1 MTETSTILL
10 PDLPAL
16 VVGANNAAFATG
28 DGEIDTLS
36 LDEAADMLARKQ
48 CLVCHLPFMSQRVKL
63 PHALPFDQHL
73 DVLELYAFVKPAQFC
88 LPTPKGLA
96 RDLNLGDPATLEDQ
110 AMAILQAAQVLLT
123 ALTNYT
129 PDQVKAA
136 QPIAANMARAGWP
149 WGAGVIAALGGP
161 GAKQSQSFF
170 DVARK
175 LTEWEDD
182 PQEGVPGTT
191 PVAPDAARARLAAL
205 TGTGAEPRPAQMD
218 YTSEVT
224 DAFAPPS
231 QPGAPRVVLAEAGT
245 GIGKTL
251 GYIAP
256 ASLWAEQNG
265 PGVWLSTFT
274 KNLQRQIDQELDK
287 LYPDPAVKSQK
298 AVVRKGRE
306 NYLCLLNFEE
316 TAGQAG
322 GGARAVA
329 LGLVARWIQHT
340 RDGDMVGGD
349 FPNWLRLTGLSASN
363 TLTDRRGECIYAACQ
378 HYRKCFVERAIRKSN
393 HADLIVANHALVMH
407 QAAVD
412 AALTPPAKA
421 DGTTEDSAHATPHV
435 QYVFD
440 EGHHVFDAA
449 DSAFS
454 AILSGVEGSELRRW
468 IRGPEG
474 RGARRSRGRG
484 LQERF
489 ADLLPDDEKARKALD
504 EALKAAAA
512 LPMPGSAARI
522 AEGMPSNPA
531 ERFLAAVRQQVL
543 ARNEDTPHAYGLETP
558 CEPVIEGLL
567 DAAQDL
573 VKALEEIQKPLL
585 QMIRLLRK
593 VLNDDTD
600 TLETPTRVRIEA
612 GIRSLERR
620 ARLTLPAWIDMLM
633 SLSKETP
640 PEFVDWFSLTRFDG
654 REVDIAMHRHWVDPS
669 FPFARSVLENARGA
683 LITSAT
689 LRDQVTEDDNA
700 DASWETAEIRTGG
713 AHLIDPPKRLRLASP
728 FDYAKNTRILIVRD
742 VKRTDPVA
750 IAAAYRELFLAA
762 GGGALGLFT
771 AIARLRGVYDKVAED
786 LEAAGL
792 PLFAQHVD
800 AMDVGTLV
808 DIFKAEEDACLLG
821 TDAVRDGVDVP
832 GRSLRLIVFDRVP
845 WPRPDIL
852 HKARRAKFGQ
862 RTYDDMLTRLKLK
875 QAYGR
880 LIRRADDRGVFVM
893 LDPMMPTRLTTAF
906 PEGVEVERVGIAE
919 AVAAV
924 REFLSVPPNA

>member
-1 MTETSTILL
+1 MTQTPNSTVLL

-16 VVGANNAAFATG
+16 AVGTGAAALATA
-28 DGEIDTLS
+28 DGELDSLT
-36 LDEAADMLARKQ
+36 LDEAADLVQRKQ
-48 CLVCHLPFMSQRVKL
+48 ALLCHTAFTCQRLKL
-63 PHALPFDQHL
+63 AHAPPFDQHL
-73 DVLELYAFVKPAQFC
+73 DVLELFAFVKPAQFC
-88 LPTPKGLA
+88 LPTPRGLA
-96 RDLNLGDPATLEDQ
+96 RDLGIGAPDGLEDQ
-110 AMAILQAAQVLLT
+110 ALAIVQSAHALLS
-123 ALTNYT
+123 ALADYD
-129 PDQVKAA
+129 PEARGEA
-136 QPIAANMARAGWP
+136 QPLATLLARAGWP

-161 GAKQSQSFF
+161 GDKQNRSLF
-170 DVARK
+170 DVARA
-175 LTEWEDD
+175 LAEWEDA
-182 PQEGVPGTT
+182 PQEGVPGTQ
-191 PVAPDAARARLAAL
+191 PVDPGAAQTRLAAL
-205 TGTGAEPRPAQMD
+205 TGAQAEPRPAQMQ
-218 YTSEVT
+218 YTSEIS

-265 PGVWLSTFT
+265 PGVWLSTYT

-287 LYPDPAVKSQK
+287 LFPDPALKAAK
-298 AVVRKGRE
+298 AVIRKGRE

-329 LGLVARWIQHT
+329 LGLVARWIQAT

-349 FPNWLRLTGLSASN
+349 FPNWLRLPGISAGN
-363 TLTDRRGECIYAACQ
+363 ALTDRRGECIYSACQ
-378 HYRKCFVERAIRKSN
+378 HYRKCFVEKAVRKSH

-412 AALTPPAKA
+412 AALTPPQKA
-421 DGTTEDSAHATPHV
+421 DTDEEHHTASSHI

-449 DSAFS
+449 DGAFS
-454 AILSGVEGSELRRW
+454 AVLSGIEGAELRRW

-484 LQERF
+484 LQERL
-489 ADLLPDDEKARKALD
+489 AELLPDDDKARAALD
-504 EALKAAAA
+504 EAIKAAGA

-522 AEGMPSNPA
+522 AEGQPSNPA

-543 ARNEDTPHAYGLETP
+543 ARNDEAPSSYGLETP
-558 CEPVIEGLL
+558 CAPVIDGLL
-567 DAAQDL
+567 ETAQDL
-573 VKALEEIQKPLL
+573 TLALEAIQKPLL
-585 QMIRLLRK
+585 QLVRILRK
-593 VLNDDTD
+593 ELNDETE

-612 GIRSLERR
+612 AIKSLERR
-620 ARLTLPAWIDMLM
+620 ARLTLPAWIDMLH

-640 PEFVDWFSLTRFDG
+640 EEFVDWFSLKRIEA
-654 REVDIAMHRHWVDPS
+654 REVDIAMHRHWVDPTY
-669 FPFARSVLENARGA
+669 PFTRAVLERARGA
-683 LITSAT
+683 VITSAT
-689 LRDQVTEDDNA
+689 LRDEVTDSEGA
-700 DASWETAEIRTGG
+700 DRSWETAEIRTGG
-713 AHLIDPPKRLRLASP
+713 AHLIEPPKRVRLASP
-728 FDYAKNTRILIVRD
+728 FDYAEKTRILIVRD
-742 VKRTDPVA
+742 VKRTDPSAV
-750 IAAAYRELFLAA
+750 AAAYRELFLAA

-771 AIARLRGVYDKVAED
+771 AIARLRGVYDKIATE

-792 PLFAQHVD
+792 PLYAQHVD

-808 DIFKAEEDACLLG
+808 DIFKAEDDACLLG

-852 HKARRAKFGQ
+852 HKARRARFGP

-906 PEGVEVERVGIAE
+906 PEGVEIVRTGIAE
-919 AVAAV
+919 AVSTV
-924 REFLSVPPNA
+924 KEFVGTP

>member
-1 MTETSTILL
+1 M

-16 VVGANNAAFATG
+16 AVGVGGAAIATA

-36 LDEAADMLARKQ
+36 LDDAAELLERKQ
-48 CLVCHLPFMSQRVKL
+48 AIVCHLAFTSQRLKL
-63 PHALPFDQHL
+63 QHALPFDQHL
-73 DVLELYAFVKPAQFC
+73 DVLELFAFARPAAFC
-88 LPTPKGLA
+88 LPTPRGVA
-96 RDLNLGDPATLEDQ
+96 RTLELEVPDTLEDQ
-110 AMAILQAAQVLLT
+110 ALTILRSAHLLLSAIAAFDPV
-123 ALTNYT
+123 A
-129 PDQVKAA
+129 KEAA
-136 QPIAANMARAGWP
+136 QPIATFMARAGWP
-149 WGAGVIAALGGP
+149 WGAGVVAALGGP
-161 GAKQSQSFF
+161 GDKQTKSLF
-170 DVARK
+170 DVARQ
-175 LTEWEDD
+175 LEEWEDEPRD
-182 PQEGVPGTT
+182 GIPGTA
-191 PVAPDAARARLAAL
+191 PVSSDEARNRLAAL
-205 TGTGAEPRPAQMD
+205 TGSGAEARPAQSQ
-218 YTSEVT
+218 YTSDVT
-224 DAFAPPS
+224 EAFAPPT
-231 QPGAPRVVLAEAGT
+231 QPGAPSVVLAEAGT

-265 PGVWLSTFT
+265 PGVWLSTYT

-287 LYPDPAVKSQK
+287 LFPDPAVKAQK
-298 AVVRKGRE
+298 AVIRKGRE

-316 TAGQAG
+316 TASQAG

-329 LGLVARWIQHT
+329 LALVARWMQYT

-349 FPNWLRLTGLSASN
+349 FPNWLRLSGLSAGN
-363 TLTDRRGECIYAACQ
+363 ALTDRRGECIYSACQ
-378 HYRKCFVERAIRKSN
+378 HYRKCFVEKAVRKSH
-393 HADLIVANHALVMH
+393 HADLVVANHALVMH

-412 AALTPPAKA
+412 AALSVPQKDAAGT
-421 DGTTEDSAHATPHV
+421 DGPDTAPTPHI

-449 DSAFS
+449 DGAFS
-454 AILSGVEGSELRRW
+454 AALSGIEGAELRRW

-489 ADLLPDDEKARKALD
+489 ADLLPSDEKAEKALD
-504 EALKAAAA
+504 DAIKAAAA

-522 AEGMPSNPA
+522 SEGQPTNPA

-543 ARNEDTPHAYGLETP
+543 ARNDDKGQTYGLETP
-558 CEPVIEGLL
+558 CEPVIDGLL
-567 DAAQDL
+567 DAANEL
-573 VKALEEIQKPLL
+573 VAALQEIQKPLL
-585 QMIRLLRK
+585 QLVRSLRQE
-593 VLNDDTD
+593 LNDETA

-620 ARLTLPAWIDMLM
+620 ARLTLPAWIDMLI
-633 SLSKETP
+633 SLEKETP
-640 PEFVDWFSLTRFDG
+640 AEFVDWFSLTRIEG
-654 REVDIAMHRHWVDPS
+654 REVDIAMHRHWVDPTY
-669 FPFARSVLENARGA
+669 PFTRAVLENARGA

-689 LRDQVTEDDNA
+689 LRDEGTGEENLDA
-700 DASWETAEIRTGG
+700 DASWQTAEIRTGG
-713 AHLIDPPKRLRLASP
+713 AHLILPPKRVRLASP
-728 FDYAKNTRILIVRD
+728 FDYKENTRILIVRD
-742 VKRTDPVA
+742 VKRDDPDA

-771 AIARLRGVYDKVAED
+771 AIARLRRIYDRMAPE

-792 PLFAQHVD
+792 PLYAQHVD

-808 DIFKAEEDACLLG
+808 DIFKAEENACLLG

-852 HKARRAKFGQ
+852 HKARRTKFGQ

-906 PEGVEVERVGIAE
+906 PEGVEIIRTGIAD
-919 AVAAV
+919 AVGTV
-924 REFLSVPPNA
+924 KTFLETD